1 LGLEKAEGTIV
12 DSPEGGGPANVHVGT
27 SGWSYP
33 GWRGRFYPPGLASRG
48 WLPYYSQTF
57 DTVEVNMTFY
67 RLPKPDD
74 FKKWAD
80 LTPPHFT
87 FTLKA
92 NRQIT
97 HSKRLK
103 DVGHEVSYFY
113 HLAGNLG
120 KKLGCILFQMP
131 PAIIRNDRLLRDF
144 LAVLS
149 PEFKNVVEFR
159 DPSWYAPDVYEIL
172 RSRGAILCI
181 VSSAKVP
188 AVAVRTS
195 DTAYFRFH
203 GLTGGYRHDYSEAE
217 LGEWAGVV
225 RTTGAAETFAY
236 FNNDYQAAA
245 VRNAIRLRE
254 LLTPAIGV
262 DRGKPLA

>member
-1 LGLEKAEGTIV
+1 MVNPAEN
-12 DSPEGGGPANVHVGT
+12 GGSANLRVGT

-33 GWRGRFYPPGLASRG
+33 GWRGRFYPAGLPSKG
-48 WLPYYSQTF
+48 WLPFYAERF
-57 DTVEVNMTFY
+57 NTVEINMTFY

-74 FKKWAD
+74 FKKWSD
-80 LTPPHFT
+80 LTPPGFK

-97 HSKRLK
+97 HTKRLK
-103 DVGHEVSYFY
+103 NVGHEVGFFY
-113 HLAGNLG
+113 RLAGNLG
-120 KKLGCILFQMP
+120 EKMGCVLYQVP
-131 PAIIRNDRLLRDF
+131 PAVVRDDGLLRDF

-159 DPSWYAPDVYEIL
+159 DPSWYAEEVYGLL
-172 RSRGAILCI
+172 REYQAIFCI

-188 AVAVRTS
+188 SDAILTS
-195 DTAYFRFH
+195 ETAYFRFH
-203 GLTGGYRHDYSEAE
+203 GLTGGYRHDYTEAE
-217 LGEWAGVV
+217 LRERAGVIG
-225 RTTGAAETFAY
+225 TTGASESYIY

-254 LLTPAIGV
+254 LLTPAPGN
-262 DRGKPLA
+262 